1 MPAVSVIGQ
10 GLFRS
15 NFDDLIDNL
24 RRYFIWMKKPKFDEQ
39 VRGTLEILLDVNQLC
54 FSKQGAK
61 SNTPVITSREV
72 SKNEQKK

>member
-24 RRYFIWMKKPKFDEQ
+24 RRYFIWMKKPKFDEG
-39 VRGTLEILLDVNQLC
+39 VRGTLEILLVVNQLC
-54 FSKQGAK
+54 SSKQGAK
-61 SNTPVITSREV
+61 SKTPVITSREV
-72 SKNEQKK
+72 YKKEKKK